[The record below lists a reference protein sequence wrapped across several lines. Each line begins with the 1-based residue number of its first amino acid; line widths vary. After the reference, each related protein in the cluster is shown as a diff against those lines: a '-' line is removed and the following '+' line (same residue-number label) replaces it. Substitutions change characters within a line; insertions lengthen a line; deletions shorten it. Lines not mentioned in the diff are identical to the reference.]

1 MNGKSRKRTAK
12 LRTAL
17 TIPVIA
23 ALEVA
28 EKSWIAWDDK
38 VTGFGVRVHPT
49 GIKSFIVNFR
59 TRAGGRNALNKRLV
73 IGKVGQ
79 MLPGHARQR
88 ARKIIE
94 RAACG
99 DDPQQARAETLAM
112 PTLAAAFEAYMR
124 AATGRAQRTDEL
136 YRYEMKRYLG
146 DWRSRPLD
154 TIEYEDI
161 KDRFEL
167 ITTDH
172 GWSAANRTISLLRS
186 VYQRPCADFEG
197 LRNPVSLWLDTGGS
211 FHRKARRTI
220 SPPAEI
226 LPCWRT
232 GIEAEVFNPVM
243 RDALWCA
250 IYTGM
255 HRDEV
260 LTLRWERLDM
270 EARTFRLGKTR
281 TGVHLALPMTTHLA
295 TIVDRRRSA
304 SMGLLARLRAWVFP
318 SPTSASGHVEDPH
331 HLYSRISEAGG
342 AKFWFQGMRD
352 CFIAVAERELMLPTS
367 LTDRLVNR
375 ARRGNF
381 PEDHGANWTIDQLR
395 EPAQR
400 IADRIETLM
409 NAPVPGEAARTHTL
423 TAFPTDN
430 QRN

>member
-172 GWSAANRTISLLRS
+172 GWSGGQPDNLSSKVGVPTALRGFRGLTQPSQSL
-186 VYQRPCADFEG
+186 A
-197 LRNPVSLWLDTGGS
+197 
-211 FHRKARRTI
+211 
-220 SPPAEI
+220 
-226 LPCWRT
+226 
-232 GIEAEVFNPVM
+232 
-243 RDALWCA
+243 
-250 IYTGM
+250 
-255 HRDEV
+255 
-260 LTLRWERLDM
+260 
-270 EARTFRLGKTR
+270 
-281 TGVHLALPMTTHLA
+281 
-295 TIVDRRRSA
+295 
-304 SMGLLARLRAWVFP
+304 
-318 SPTSASGHVEDPH
+318 
-331 HLYSRISEAGG
+331 
-342 AKFWFQGMRD
+342 
-352 CFIAVAERELMLPTS
+352 
-367 LTDRLVNR
+367 
-375 ARRGNF
+375 
-381 PEDHGANWTIDQLR
+381 
-395 EPAQR
+395 
-400 IADRIETLM
+400 
-409 NAPVPGEAARTHTL
+409 
-423 TAFPTDN
+423 
-430 QRN
+430 